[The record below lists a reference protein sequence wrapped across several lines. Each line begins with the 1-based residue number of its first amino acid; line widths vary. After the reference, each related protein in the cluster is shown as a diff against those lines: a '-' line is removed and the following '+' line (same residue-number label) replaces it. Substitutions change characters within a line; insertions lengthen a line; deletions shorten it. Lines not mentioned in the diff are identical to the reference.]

1 MQIDIC
7 GLKEAYACGELGR
20 IGWLPG
26 TSNLA
31 DTMTKEAVKDASPLV
46 DILRSNKLRV
56 KPEAWATVSHE
67 ITKSETLRLSI
78 IVTIDGAVRV
88 TGAMQ
93 RGAMVDDCSHIALPS
108 IGKWC
113 AMSSTSLTWQQLTWE
128 LNNDDDNLG
137 KKIRDALMCTHVDHL
152 SLNVFMKSFAIL
164 SF

>member
-1 MQIDIC
+1 M
-7 GLKEAYACGELGR
+7 
-20 IGWLPG
+20 
-26 TSNLA
+26 A
-31 DTMTKEAVKDASPLV
+31 DAMTKEAVKDASPLV

-67 ITKSETLRLSI
+67 ITKYETLRLSI

-93 RGAMVDDCSHIALPS
+93 RGAMVDDCSHIALPP

-113 AMSSTSLTWQQLTWE
+113 AMSSTSLTWQQLPWE

-137 KKIRDALMCTHVDHL
+137 KK
-152 SLNVFMKSFAIL
+152 
-164 SF
+164 